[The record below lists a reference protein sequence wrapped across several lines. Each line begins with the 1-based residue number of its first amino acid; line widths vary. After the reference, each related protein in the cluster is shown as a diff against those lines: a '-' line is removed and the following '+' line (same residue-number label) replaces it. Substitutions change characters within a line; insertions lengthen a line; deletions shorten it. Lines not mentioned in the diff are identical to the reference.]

1 MIDYSEHSVLFVD
14 DEKNLL
20 EALRRLLIDE
30 PYEVRTCNN
39 PVEALDLIREDAPTV
54 VVSDFYMP
62 EMKGPQFLAKVREID
77 ESITRVILT
86 GKPDVTAVL
95 DAVTSGSVYRFI
107 LKPWD
112 EDELRMTV
120 RQAIG
125 HQQLLAER
133 NYLLTQ
139 IQKHGSDISEMED
152 KTGAFVLTKKGGSDE

>member
-1 MIDYSEHSVLFVD
+1 MIDYSSHSVLFVD
-14 DEKNLL
+14 DERNLL
-20 EALRRLLIDE
+20 VALRRLLADE
-30 PYEVRTCNN
+30 PYEVRICEN
-39 PVEALDLIREDAPTV
+39 PLEALEEIRSDPPSA

-62 EMKGPQFLAKVREID
+62 EMLGPQFLAKVREID
-77 ESITRVILT
+77 EGITRVILT

-125 HQQLLAER
+125 HQQLVAER
-133 NYLLTQ
+133 NYLLEQ
-139 IQKHGSDISEMED
+139 IGQHKDSISQMESAS
-152 KTGAFVLTKKGGSDE
+152 GGIVLSKKRPS